1 VEAHGTSTTSV
12 ILLITVKEY
21 QPDNTL
27 SKTRQM
33 RYRIKPST
41 AAELVSVE
49 QVNASSGKKI
59 ILK

>member
-1 VEAHGTSTTSV
+1 V

-49 QVNASSGKKI
+49 QVNAPSGKKI
-59 ILK
+59 ILN